1 LQHDQGICIIPI
13 GDKVEWI
20 LKFDIAV
27 VGGGPAGLSAAYT
40 AAKHGAK
47 VILFEKD
54 PSFGHNIRTSGV
66 TWIKEIEKLEI
77 SGEYFNP
84 IKNFSFVSPTN
95 QIIISGN
102 SYSACVLDVRKT
114 YQHLASK
121 AASEG
126 STLMVKSQVIDV
138 KKTLQGQS
146 SILKVNSPNGQLEV
160 EATLVIDA
168 SGFTSFVGR
177 KLGYVELWNR
187 YGVGAEY
194 ECYCDNVDNETLY
207 LMVGQ
212 IYSEAGY
219 AWVFPL
225 SKNRLR
231 IGVGIGKPNSN
242 TDPLVKLNQVMKTR
256 LPPLDTL
263 GKIQP
268 LELHYGMIPNE
279 GLRTNSVF
287 DGLIMVG
294 DTVGQANPLVLEGI
308 RYAIEFGRLAGKI
321 GAESLQYN
329 SSRDSLRPYEEANK
343 NILEKKIKSAL
354 KVQSRWLGLSDSEW
368 DKEIE
373 IIKELSIDEFLDFIK
388 SDFTYTKMAKLAV
401 NHPKMIVKQLF
412 NLVLNK

>member
-1 LQHDQGICIIPI
+1 
-13 GDKVEWI
+13 
-20 LKFDIAV
+20 LKYDIAI
-27 VGGGPAGLSAAYT
+27 VGGGPAGLSAAYS
-40 AAKHGAK
+40 ASKHGAN

-66 TWIKEIEKLEI
+66 TWIKEIEKFGITE
-77 SGEYFNP
+77 EYYNP

-95 QIIISGN
+95 QIMISGTFN
-102 SYSACVLDVRKT
+102 SACVLDVRKT
-114 YQHLASK
+114 YQYLASK

-126 STLMVKSQVIDV
+126 SNLLVKSQVIDV
-138 KKTLQGQS
+138 QKNSQRHS
-146 SILKVNSPNGQLEV
+146 SILKVNSPSGSLDV

-168 SGFTSFVGR
+168 SGFSSFVSR
-177 KLGYVELWNR
+177 KLGYVDSWKR
-187 YGVGAEY
+187 YGIGAEY
-194 ECYCDNVDNETLY
+194 ECYCDSVDRETLC

-219 AWVFPL
+219 AWLFPL
-225 SKNRLR
+225 SENRVR

-242 TDPLVKLNQVMKTR
+242 TDPLAKLNKIMKSL
-256 LPPLDTL
+256 LPPLDKL

-279 GLRTNSVF
+279 GLRLNSVF

-308 RYAIEFGRLAGKI
+308 RYAIEFGRLAGKV
-321 GAESLQYN
+321 GAESLKHN
-329 SSRDSLRPYEEANK
+329 SSQDSLRPYEVANK
-343 NILEKKIKSAL
+343 TLLEKKIKSAL

-388 SDFTYTKMAKLAV
+388 SDFTYTKMTKLAL
-401 NHPKMIVKQLF
+401 NHPKLIVKQLF
-412 NLVLNK
+412 KLVLNK

>member
-1 LQHDQGICIIPI
+1 
-13 GDKVEWI
+13 
-20 LKFDIAV
+20 LKFDIAI
-27 VGGGPAGLSAAYT
+27 VGGGPAGLSAAYS
-40 AAKHGAK
+40 ASKHGAK
-47 VILFEKD
+47 VILIEKD
-54 PSFGHNIRTSGV
+54 PSFGHNVRTSGV
-66 TWIKEIEKLEI
+66 TWIKEIEKFEI
-77 SGEYFNP
+77 SREYYNP

-95 QIIISGN
+95 QIMISGN
-102 SYSACVLDVRKT
+102 FNSACVLDVRKT
-114 YQHLASK
+114 YQYLASR

-126 STLMVKSQVIDV
+126 STLLVKSQVIDV
-138 KKTLQGQS
+138 KKNLQGHS
-146 SILKVNSPNGQLEV
+146 SILKVNSPSGPLDV
-160 EATLVIDA
+160 EATLIIDA
-168 SGFTSFVGR
+168 SGFTSFVSR
-177 KLGYVELWNR
+177 KLGYVESWKR
-187 YGVGAEY
+187 YGIGAEY
-194 ECYCDNVDNETLY
+194 ECYCDNVDNETLC

-231 IGVGIGKPNSN
+231 IGVGIGKPNSS
-242 TDPLVKLNQVMKTR
+242 TDPLVKLNQIMKNR

-279 GLRTNSVF
+279 GLRTTSVF

-308 RYAIEFGRLAGKI
+308 RYAIEFGRLAGRV

-329 SSRDSLRPYEEANK
+329 SSRDSLLPYEVANK
-343 NILEKKIKSAL
+343 NLLEKKIKSAL

-368 DKEIE
+368 HKEIE

-388 SDFTYTKMAKLAV
+388 SDFTYSKMAKLAL
-401 NHPKMIVKQLF
+401 NHPKMMVKQLF
-412 NLVLNK
+412 NLVLKK

>member
-1 LQHDQGICIIPI
+1 M
-13 GDKVEWI
+13 
-20 LKFDIAV
+20 KFDIAI
-27 VGGGPAGLSAAYT
+27 VGGGPAGLSAAYS
-40 AAKHGAK
+40 ASKDGAK

-66 TWIKEIEKLEI
+66 TWIKEIEKFDI
-77 SGEYFNP
+77 TGDYYNP
-84 IKNFSFVSPTN
+84 IKNFSFVSPNN
-95 QIIISGN
+95 QIMISGTFN
-102 SYSACVLDVRKT
+102 SACVLDVRKT
-114 YQHLASK
+114 YQYLASR
-121 AASEG
+121 AACEG
-126 STLMVKSQVIDV
+126 STLLVKSQVIDI
-138 KKTLQGQS
+138 KRNSKRHS
-146 SILKVNSPNGQLEV
+146 SILKVNSPSGPLDV

-168 SGFTSFVGR
+168 SGFTSFVSR
-177 KLGYVELWNR
+177 KLGYVGSWNR
-187 YGVGAEY
+187 YGIGAEY
-194 ECYCDNVDNETLY
+194 ECYCDSVDNETLC

-212 IYSEAGY
+212 IYSDAGY

-225 SKNRLR
+225 SKNRIR
-231 IGVGIGKPNSN
+231 IGVGIGKPNSS
-242 TDPLVKLNQVMKTR
+242 TDPISKLNQIMKSR

-268 LELHYGMIPNE
+268 LELHFGMIPNE

-308 RYAIEFGRLAGKI
+308 RYAIEFGRLAGKV

-329 SSRDSLRPYEEANK
+329 SSRDSLRPYEVANK
-343 NILEKKIKSAL
+343 NLLEKKIKSAL

-373 IIKELSIDEFLDFIK
+373 IIKELSIEEFLDFIK
-388 SDFTYTKMAKLAV
+388 SDFTYTKMAKLAL
-401 NHPKMIVKQLF
+401 NHPKMMVKQLF